1 MFGFV
6 RVACITPKAFVCDTQ
21 KNCEEIIEKINEAE
35 EKKTDVA
42 VFPELCVTGAS
53 CGDMFFQDSLLK
65 GANIAVGKITE
76 ATKGKNA
83 VICVGTPVVIKEKIY
98 NCGVVIHNG
107 KILGISVKTFL
118 KNKEERFFS
127 SSKALK
133 CDKISSRI
141 FTENNIY
148 DIPAG
153 NNLIF
158 DFNGCVSLG
167 YEIGSDIYSP
177 LSPSCYLTLAG
188 ADLIVNSGA
197 DTEIA
202 SEKEARKDFIKSIS
216 KKNMCAYAYSS
227 AGAWESTSSCVYC
240 GHKIISRNGKILKE
254 NTMIAEAE
262 GMIIFD
268 VDIQKARAKR
278 KKSSVFKNTDFGFET
293 KTVFVNSK
301 NNFCGNGELAE
312 ISNAP
317 FLPKTKKEISQ
328 YCENI
333 FALQV
338 AGLKKRLSVTNAKA
352 VVGVSGG
359 LDSTLALLVCTKTAE
374 ELNCPLTDVVGI
386 TMPGFGTTDRTK
398 DNSHRLMENLGISHR
413 EISIKNACETHFKDI
428 GHDIEVHNLTYEN
441 AQARERTQ
449 ILMDYAGEIGGM
461 VIGTGDLSELC
472 LGWCTYNGDQMSMY
486 GVNSGIPKTLI
497 KEIVSCIAKNDI
509 FKNCSDILSD
519 IVNTPISPELLPPE
533 KDGSIKQKTE
543 DIVGPYEL
551 HDFFIYYALKYGFS
565 PSKIYHLATIA
576 FKGVYDNETL
586 LKWLKNFYGRF
597 FTQQF
602 KRSCSPDG
610 IQVLDISISPFGGLV
625 MPSDACVNIWKKEIE
640 SLK

>member
-1 MFGFV
+1 M
-6 RVACITPKAFVCDTQ
+6 VC
-21 KNCEEIIEKINEAE
+21 A
-35 EKKTDVA
+35 
-42 VFPELCVTGAS
+42 
-53 CGDMFFQDSLLK
+53 
-65 GANIAVGKITE
+65 
-76 ATKGKNA
+76 
-83 VICVGTPVVIKEKIY
+83 
-98 NCGVVIHNG
+98 
-107 KILGISVKTFL
+107 
-118 KNKEERFFS
+118 
-127 SSKALK
+127 
-133 CDKISSRI
+133 
-141 FTENNIY
+141 
-148 DIPAG
+148 
-153 NNLIF
+153 
-158 DFNGCVSLG
+158 
-167 YEIGSDIYSP
+167 
-177 LSPSCYLTLAG
+177 
-188 ADLIVNSGA
+188 
-197 DTEIA
+197 
-202 SEKEARKDFIKSIS
+202 
-216 KKNMCAYAYSS
+216 
-227 AGAWESTSSCVYC
+227 
-240 GHKIISRNGKILKE
+240 
-254 NTMIAEAE
+254 
-262 GMIIFD
+262 
-268 VDIQKARAKR
+268 
-278 KKSSVFKNTDFGFET
+278 
-293 KTVFVNSK
+293 
-301 NNFCGNGELAE
+301 
-312 ISNAP
+312 
-317 FLPKTKKEISQ
+317 
-328 YCENI
+328 
-333 FALQV
+333 
-338 AGLKKRLSVTNAKA
+338 
-352 VVGVSGG
+352 
-359 LDSTLALLVCTKTAE
+359 KTAE
-374 ELNCPLTDVVGI
+374 ELNRPLTDVVGI

-413 EISIKNACETHFKDI
+413 EISIKNACETHFRDI

-565 PSKIYHLATIA
+565 PSKIYHLATLA
-576 FKGVYDNETL
+576 FKGIYDNETL